1 MKKGLMMLGVA
12 AIALASCTQ
21 NEVMEVAESRA
32 IGFNT
37 FVGNTTKAI
46 MTDEAFREFSVFGGY
61 DDELMNVFG
70 ENKEGDNVGQSV
82 TSTNGTTWTYS
93 PTKYW
98 TPEKDYTFQA
108 YSPSTANGEP
118 SAKGVNIKGFT
129 ADGQTDLLV
138 SNVASMNGSD
148 ADPISLTFRHI
159 LSLIQFK
166 FSTTINGAEITISD
180 LKVNGLPNTGDYTNA
195 GTNGTWAPTSGTG
208 VYNLTVADKVTIKN
222 AQTSTY
228 AMILPQNP
236 KDLTV
241 TFKVNAT
248 GSVLIQD
255 ATHTVKLPDLLL
267 TEGNQYTYTAEIT
280 AQNID
285 PENPLEE
292 IVFGDPTVN
301 PWNPETSGG
310 NVSFE

>member
-1 MKKGLMMLGVA
+1 MKKGLMMLG
-12 AIALASCTQ
+12 IATMMLASCT
-21 NEVMEVAESRA
+21 NEDVLNVSDSRA

-46 MTDEAFREFSVFGGY
+46 MTDDGFREFSVFGGY
-61 DDELMNVFG
+61 DGDLMNVFG

-82 TSTNGTTWTYS
+82 TSTDGTTWTYS

-98 TPEKDYTFQA
+98 TEGKQYTFQA

-118 SAKGVNIKGFT
+118 SATGVNINGFT
-129 ADGQTDLLV
+129 ADGGTDLLV
-138 SNVASMNGSD
+138 SNVVSMNGSS
-148 ADPISLTFRHI
+148 PSEISLTFRHI

-166 FSTTINGAEITISD
+166 FSTTISGANVTIND
-180 LKVNGLPNTGDYTNA
+180 LQVNALPNTGNYTNA
-195 GTNGTWAPTSGTG
+195 GENGTWATSGNAN
-208 VYNLTVADKVTIKN
+208 YSLTVANAVTTDA

-236 KDLTV
+236 KDITV
-241 TFKVNAT
+241 TFKVSASGSIEINNAE
-248 GSVLIQD
+248 
-255 ATHTVKLPDLLL
+255 HTVKLPDLTL

-292 IVFGDPTVN
+292 IVFGDPTVKD
-301 PWNPETSGG
+301 WEEDTTGDIQL
-310 NVSFE
+310 

>member
-1 MKKGLMMLGVA
+1 MKKGLMMLGA
-12 AIALASCTQ
+12 AAMVLASCTQ

-46 MTDEAFREFSVFGGY
+46 MTDDDFREFTVFGGY
-61 DDELMNVFG
+61 DGSFNNVFD
-70 ENKEGDNVGQSV
+70 KQVV
-82 TSTNGTTWTYS
+82 TSEDGTTWTYS

-118 SAKGVNIKGFT
+118 STTGVNIKGFT

-138 SNVASMNGSD
+138 SNVVPMDGSS
-148 ADPISLTFRHI
+148 PSEISLTFRHI

-166 FSTTINGAEITISD
+166 FSTTISGANVTISD
-180 LKVNGLPNTGDYTNA
+180 LQVNALPNTGNYTNA
-195 GTNGTWAPTSGTG
+195 GENGTWATSGNAN
-208 VYNLTVADKVTIKN
+208 YSLTVANAVTTD
-222 AQTSTY
+222 ATQTSTY

-236 KDLTV
+236 KDITV
-241 TFKVNAT
+241 TFKVSASGSIVIDNAE
-248 GSVLIQD
+248 
-255 ATHTVKLPDLLL
+255 HTVKLPDLTL

-292 IVFGDPTVN
+292 IVFSDPTVKDWEDATEH
-301 PWNPETSGG
+301 PVGE
-310 NVSFE
+310 